1 MGVIIFLVLKL
12 RRMSRKEINT
22 EDPTGAEYDTIG
34 RGSSPADPR
43 GDAIITPATSV
54 GTAGQRARS
63 ATGITN
69 SGAMATTDNAP
80 TLYLQNTQE
89 ESPYQAL
96 NPNTMESNTY
106 TSLDIRNKKP
116 KNDSTYTSLCPK
128 GTAFYQNMAFV
139 GDQGAIWAEAS
150 RRTTAGR
157 GAARSGGRT
166 RRVEEAIEM
175 DHVYLDLNA

>member
-1 MGVIIFLVLKL
+1 
-12 RRMSRKEINT
+12 MSRKEVNT

-34 RGSSPADPR
+34 RWSSPVDPR
-43 GDAIITPATSV
+43 GDAIFTPATSV

-69 SGAMATTDNAP
+69 SGAMATTDTAL
-80 TLYLQNTQE
+80 TLYLQNTEE
-89 ESPYQAL
+89 ESPYQTL

-106 TSLDIRNKKP
+106 TSLDIRNQKA
-116 KNDSTYTSLCPK
+116 KNDSTYTSLRPK

-139 GDQGAIWAEAS
+139 GDQGAIRAEAS
-150 RRTTAGR
+150 RRTTAAR
-157 GAARSGGRT
+157 DAARSGGRT
-166 RRVEEAIEM
+166 RRVEDAIEM